1 MPHAQ
6 TLLGIG
12 DIRAEYSFGRD
23 LATLLAENMPHIIV
37 GRAGKGP
44 RRLVHRVDFERVLAC
59 ASAEQVDLWALVK
72 RPDARTI
79 IQGWLTL
86 AGVN

>member
-1 MPHAQ
+1 MPQIQ

-23 LATLLAENMPHIIV
+23 LATLLAENMPHIIA

-44 RRLVHRVDFERVLAC
+44 RRLVHRSDLERVLAG
-59 ASAEQVDLWALVK
+59 ARAEQVDLWALVK

-86 AGVN
+86 AEAN